1 MQEGLPPQATGEP
14 SPVGAACP
22 EGLGGF
28 PNLGNWRKRKACRR
42 HTRSVSG
49 GLTRR
54 ASRLYIVFLIKVLVL
69 CEPYWELVL

>member
-28 PNLGNWRKRKACRR
+28 PAVGNWRKRKACRR

-54 ASRLYIVFLIKVLVL
+54 AARLYIVFLIKVLVL

>member
-28 PNLGNWRKRKACRR
+28 PAVGNWR
-42 HTRSVSG
+42 
-49 GLTRR
+49 TRR
-54 ASRLYIVFLIKVLVL
+54 AARLYIVFLIKVLVL